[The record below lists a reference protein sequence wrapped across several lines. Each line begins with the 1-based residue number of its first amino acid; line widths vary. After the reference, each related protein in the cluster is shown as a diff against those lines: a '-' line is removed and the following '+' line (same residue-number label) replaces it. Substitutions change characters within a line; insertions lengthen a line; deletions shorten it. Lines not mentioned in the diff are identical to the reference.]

1 MSELPPAKDIPAE
14 STPVAADG
22 STAPTPAPGPAT
34 NAPEALTPEEQ
45 MERFAKQLKEDD
57 WGHQPC

>member
-1 MSELPPAKDIPAE
+1 MSDLPPVENTPPPSAAAAAKG
-14 STPVAADG
+14 TAA
-22 STAPTPAPGPAT
+22 PAPVPAP
-34 NAPEALTPEEQ
+34 NSPESLTPEEQ